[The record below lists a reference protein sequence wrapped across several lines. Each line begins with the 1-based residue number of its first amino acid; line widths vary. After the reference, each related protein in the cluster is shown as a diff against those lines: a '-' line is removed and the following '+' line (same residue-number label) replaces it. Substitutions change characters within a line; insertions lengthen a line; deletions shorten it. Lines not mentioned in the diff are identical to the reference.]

1 MDSSETSA
9 VTLESKGHR
18 DETMQTGCITQRFWM
33 LSHFRSVATLDFERS
48 FSLQSVSVGH
58 CCELFSVTH
67 CGFPRTP
74 VNISAV
80 VCQSEKNLNEFWPN
94 EFEFNEWMN
103 WNEFLNLNS
112 KKGVKIITFE
122 VSSQMMNGQSNSWRR
137 WQSCESSSLTDWSK
151 STFYCVCHCVMPT
164 LLTVQPIK
172 TECPIIQ

>member
-1 MDSSETSA
+1 MENQFSISHISQFKVLSKHLQYINKTHKYSTSSSGLWPVEVAYLYIIFRHDMDSSETSA

-103 WNEFLNLNS
+103 ELKWIFEFKF

-122 VSSQMMNGQSNSWRR
+122 VSS
-137 WQSCESSSLTDWSK
+137 
-151 STFYCVCHCVMPT
+151 
-164 LLTVQPIK
+164 
-172 TECPIIQ
+172 